1 MKSLKTLTAIVLVLL
16 LMPSALF
23 AQKALNDWNNVVK
36 MKSGT
41 KIVVITK
48 NGREFAGEKRV
59 ANDDMLFMAADFEV
73 QGQRTINLSRDEIA
87 EVRKRK
93 NRWLL
98 PLIGAAVGIGVGIA
112 IGSTADHP
120 GSDDPGLGKMVGGV
134 LGGLSGV
141 GVGGAAARIRKQTKA
156 VYVAP

>member
-1 MKSLKTLTAIVLVLL
+1 MKSLKTLTAIVLVLWL
-16 LMPSALF
+16 IPGTLF
-23 AQKALNDWNNVVK
+23 AQQSLSDWNNVVK
-36 MKSGT
+36 LKSGT
-41 KIVVITK
+41 RIVVITK

-59 ANDDMLFMAADFEV
+59 ANDDMMFMEADFEV

-98 PLIGAAVGIGVGIA
+98 PLVSAAIGIGVGIA

-120 GSDDPGLGKMVGGV
+120 GSDDPGLGKMVGG
-134 LGGLSGV
+134 LMGGLIGA
-141 GVGGAAARIRKQTKA
+141 GAGGAAARFKKHTKA